1 MYKQSTELN
10 RSIGQCTI
18 WSFMT
23 HATVNIHQKTKS
35 YQPLIRIKA
44 SIFCILAIF

>member
-23 HATVNIHQKTKS
+23 HATVNIHQKQKV
-35 YQPLIRIKA
+35 INR
-44 SIFCILAIF
+44 